1 MADKRVYFS
10 FHYRDVSD
18 FRANVVRKHKL
29 IGYEDKSAGYLDAS
43 IWEEAETKGDLA
55 IKHLIN
61 GELDYTSVTAV
72 LVGSDTYDRRWVRY
86 EIMKSVERGNRV
98 LGIHINPIVDK
109 FQQTKSLGPNPFDYL
124 TLSIDVTGTRAQP
137 MEYRDG
143 AWRNYRDLDAFGVI
157 PRPVS
162 ERGHAFKLS
171 HWLPIYDWVA
181 GRGRENFSTWI
192 GAN

>member
-55 IKHLIN
+55 IKRLIN

-124 TLSIDVTGTRAQP
+124 ALSIDATGTRAQP

-143 AWRNYRDLDAFGVI
+143 VWRNYRDLDAFGVTL
-157 PRPVS
+157 RPVS
-162 ERGHAFKLS
+162 ERGHAFNLS